1 MRARSESTELTGVPT
16 IAPERLILIAT
27 ELFAPGGIQRVGRQV
42 IDALDGCAPLAVGSL
57 RDAAVP
63 SGFRMPAG
71 SDVRLAAGSRVKLG
85 AWALGCARRRCAG
98 TQVLLM
104 HVHLAPLALP
114 LIARGAH
121 VAVFLYGVEVW
132 RPLTTIERFVLGR
145 ASRLVAISE
154 YTAQRFRE
162 ANPWI
167 GRRTIDVC
175 PLGVPDVAPPGP
187 RDDIAADGDF
197 ALIVS
202 RISREDRYK
211 GHERLIRAWTGVRHR
226 VPGARLVMVGDGDD
240 RARLAALTVELGV
253 DRAVHFTGV
262 VSDRALAAWYGNCAF
277 FVMPSPDEGFG
288 LVFLEAMRAGKA
300 CIGAPGAAAEV
311 IVDGV
316 TGTIVAPEAPALVDA
331 IVRLFEDPARR
342 EQFGRAGQRRFEQF
356 FSAAHFASRVRRL
369 VSVPRASA
377 GEAA

>member
-1 MRARSESTELTGVPT
+1 MTGVPT

-71 SDVRLAAGSRVKLG
+71 SDVRLAAGSRVKLA
-85 AWALGCARRRCAG
+85 AWALGHARRRCAV

-121 VAVFLYGVEVW
+121 LVVFLYGVEVW
-132 RPLTTIERFVLGR
+132 RPLTTIERFVFGR

-175 PLGVPDVAPPGP
+175 PLGVPDVALPGSG
-187 RDDIAADGDF
+187 DDAADGDF

-226 VPGARLVMVGDGDD
+226 VPGARLVIVGDGDD
-240 RARLAALTVELGV
+240 RPRLEALTVELGL

-262 VSDRALAAWYGNCAF
+262 VSDRALAAWYATCAF

-316 TGTIVAPEAPALVDA
+316 TGTIVAPEASALVGA

-356 FSAAHFASRVRRL
+356 FSTAHFASRVRRL
-369 VSVPRASA
+369 VNTPRASA

>member
-1 MRARSESTELTGVPT
+1 MRAPSPSTESTGVPA

-27 ELFAPGGIQRVGRQV
+27 ELFAPGGIQRIGRQV

-57 RDAAVP
+57 RDAAIP
-63 SGFRMPAG
+63 IEFRMPAG
-71 SDVRLAAGSRVKLG
+71 TDVRLAAGSRVKLG
-85 AWALGCARRRCAG
+85 AWALSQAGRRCAG

-104 HVHLAPLALP
+104 HVHLAPIALP

-121 VAVFLYGVEVW
+121 AVVFLYGVEAW
-132 RPLTTIERFVLGR
+132 RPLTTMERYLLGR
-145 ASRLVAISE
+145 ASRLVAISD
-154 YTAQRFRE
+154 YTARRFRD

-175 PLGVPDVAPPGP
+175 PLGVPDVVPSGPG
-187 RDDIAADGDF
+187 DDPGADGDF

-211 GHERLIRAWTGVRHR
+211 GHERLIRAWTEVRRR
-226 VPGARLVMVGDGDD
+226 VPNARLVIVGDGDD
-240 RARLAALTVELGV
+240 RARLEALTLELGL
-253 DRAVHFTGV
+253 DRAVHFTGA
-262 VSDRALAAWYGNCAF
+262 VSDRALAAWYGKCAF
-277 FVMPSPDEGFG
+277 FVMPSRDEGFG

-316 TGTIVAPEAPALVDA
+316 TGTIVAPEAAAFVDA
-331 IVRLFEDPARR
+331 IARLFEEPGRR

-356 FSAAHFASRVRRL
+356 FSAAQFCARVRRL
-369 VSVPRASA
+369 VSGPRASA

>member
-1 MRARSESTELTGVPT
+1 MTGMPT
-16 IAPERLILIAT
+16 IAPDRLILIAT

-63 SGFRMPAG
+63 VGFHMPAG

-85 AWALGCARRRCAG
+85 AWALGYARRRCAG

-104 HVHLAPLALP
+104 HVHLAPLALA

-121 VAVFLYGVEVW
+121 VVVFLYGVEVW
-132 RPLTTIERFVLGR
+132 RPLTTVERFVLGR

-162 ANPWI
+162 SNPWI
-167 GRRTIDVC
+167 GGRTIDVC

-211 GHERLIRAWTGVRHR
+211 GHERLIRAWTGVRQR
-226 VPGARLVMVGDGDD
+226 VPGARLVIVGDGDD
-240 RARLAALTVELGV
+240 RARLEALTVELGL
-253 DRAVHFTGV
+253 DRAIHFTGV
-262 VSDRALAAWYGNCAF
+262 VSDRALAAWYATCAF

-316 TGTIVAPEAPALVDA
+316 TGTIVAPEASALVDA

-356 FSAAHFASRVRRL
+356 FSTAHFASRVRRL
-369 VSVPRASA
+369 VNTPRASA

>member
-1 MRARSESTELTGVPT
+1 LTGVPT

-71 SDVRLAAGSRVKLG
+71 NDVRLAAGSRVKLG
-85 AWALGCARRRCAG
+85 AWALGLARRRCAG

-104 HVHLAPLALP
+104 HVHLAPIALP

-121 VAVFLYGVEVW
+121 VVVFLYGVEVW

-154 YTAQRFRE
+154 YTAQRFRA

-175 PLGVPDVAPPGP
+175 PLGVPDAALPGP
-187 RDDIAADGDF
+187 GDDVAADGDF

-211 GHERLIRAWTGVRHR
+211 GHERLIRAWTGVRQR
-226 VPGARLVMVGDGDD
+226 VPGARLVIVGDGDD
-240 RARLAALTVELGV
+240 RARLEALTVELGL

-262 VSDRALAAWYGNCAF
+262 VSDRALAAWYGTCAF

-316 TGTIVAPEAPALVDA
+316 TGTIVAPEASALVDA

-356 FSAAHFASRVRRL
+356 FSAVQFASRVRRL
-369 VSVPRASA
+369 VNIPRASA

>member
-71 SDVRLAAGSRVKLG
+71 NDVRLAAGSRVKLG
-85 AWALGCARRRCAG
+85 VWALGHARRRCAG

-121 VAVFLYGVEVW
+121 AVIFLYGVEVW
-132 RPLTTIERFVLGR
+132 RPLTTIERFVFGR

-175 PLGVPDVAPPGP
+175 PLGVPDVALPGSG
-187 RDDIAADGDF
+187 DDVAADGDF

-211 GHERLIRAWTGVRHR
+211 GHERLIRAWTGVRQR
-226 VPGARLVMVGDGDD
+226 VPGARLVIVGDGDD
-240 RARLAALTVELGV
+240 RARLEALTVELGL
-253 DRAVHFTGV
+253 DRAVRFTGV
-262 VSDRALAAWYGNCAF
+262 VSDRALAAWYGTCAF

-369 VSVPRASA
+369 VNVPRASA